1 MKVFKKLIF
10 ILYFFS
16 SLVYSQD
23 SKSIRDTILKYQF
36 TNPSKAI
43 DFGVEFT
50 NKTYDAKPTQLIQQT
65 YGLIGEI
72 LLNVGLD
79 DLALEYFNQSIKQ
92 YQALPDSEKKFPT
105 INYPPWIILNIGN
118 IYLQNRDLDK
128 AYQKYNQAIDLFEKI
143 KDNNIKF
150 IGLNTC
156 YSNIG
161 LIEDLKGNLDKTDSI
176 YFQVYQKRITKPK
189 HEDILYSLSQLLSV
203 EIRKNELSVAQ
214 NRLKEID
221 NYYVGLSSDLRD
233 KKGSLIRRNYG
244 YSYLVFGAYYQS
256 IKEYDKAIDYLTK
269 SKKILYDFPDELT
282 SLGSRFAECY
292 LGLNNLKMA
301 EQVAKQNLQ
310 IKNLNKK
317 EKKYNYKV
325 LENIYKKKKLD
336 AEIIKIKDSL
346 ILLSS
351 SSFSSALVNKLGK
364 LEINLNLAES
374 KRLIN
379 DNKLKS
385 NRQLFVVII
394 MLTILLL
401 GYLTLKANYNLQLEK
416 TQRLELSNQYFKNEV
431 EKKNRELTSKVNFIS
446 QRNEYLKSL
455 KRKISSNSKAEN
467 LTLFNVNKQLD
478 LVLNSEN
485 AYAEFDKMFV
495 NVYPEFYIELN
506 KKFTLSKTDLRLAAY
521 IKMNHSNDEIARI
534 SGVSK
539 RTVET
544 QRYRISKKINL
555 SPEQDLNSFIS
566 SF

>member
-1 MKVFKKLIF
+1 MFKKLIF
-10 ILYFFS
+10 LLYFFS

-23 SKSIRDTILKYQF
+23 GKSIRDTILKYQF

-50 NKTYDAKPTQLIQQT
+50 NKMYDVEPTRLIQQT

-72 LLNVGLD
+72 LQNVGLD

-128 AYQKYNQAIDLFEKI
+128 AYQKYSQAIDLFEKI
-143 KDNNIKF
+143 KDNDIKF
-150 IGLNTC
+150 IGLNTS

-176 YFQVYQKRITKPK
+176 YFQVYQKRMTRPK

-214 NRLKEID
+214 SRLKEID
-221 NYYVGLSSDLRD
+221 TYYVGLSSDLRD

-269 SKKILYDFPDELT
+269 SKEILYDFPDELT

-292 LGLNNLKMA
+292 LGLNDLKMA

-325 LENIYKKKKLD
+325 LENVYKKKKLD

-379 DNKLKS
+379 ENKLKS
-385 NRQLFVVII
+385 NRQLFAVII

-401 GYLTLKANYNLQLEK
+401 GFLTLKANYNLQLEK
-416 TQRLELSNQYFKNEV
+416 TQRLELLNQYFKNEV

-478 LVLNSEN
+478 LVLNSAN
-485 AYAEFDKMFV
+485 AYSEFDKMFV

-506 KKFTLSKTDLRLAAY
+506 KRFKLSKTDLRLAAY

-544 QRYRISKKINL
+544 QRYRISKKLNL
-555 SPEQDLNSFIS
+555 SPEQDLNSFIITL
-566 SF
+566 

>member
-1 MKVFKKLIF
+1 MFKKLIF
-10 ILYFFS
+10 LLYFFS

-23 SKSIRDTILKYQF
+23 GKSIRDTILKYQF

-50 NKTYDAKPTQLIQQT
+50 NKMYDVEPTQLIQQT

-72 LLNVGLD
+72 LQNVGLD

-128 AYQKYNQAIDLFEKI
+128 AYQKYSQAIDLFEKI
-143 KDNNIKF
+143 KDNDIKF
-150 IGLNTC
+150 IGLNTS

-176 YFQVYQKRITKPK
+176 YYQVYQKRMTRPK

-214 NRLKEID
+214 SRLKEID
-221 NYYVGLSSDLRD
+221 TYYVGLSSDLRD

-269 SKKILYDFPDELT
+269 SKEILYDFPDELT

-292 LGLNNLKMA
+292 LGLNDLTMA

-325 LENIYKKKKLD
+325 LENVYKKKKLD

-379 DNKLKS
+379 ENKLKS
-385 NRQLFVVII
+385 NRQLFAVII

-401 GYLTLKANYNLQLEK
+401 GFLTLKANYNLQLEK
-416 TQRLELSNQYFKNEV
+416 TQRLELLNQYFKNEV

-478 LVLNSEN
+478 LVLNSAN
-485 AYAEFDKMFV
+485 AYSEFDKMFV

-506 KKFTLSKTDLRLAAY
+506 KRFKLSKTDLRLAAY

-544 QRYRISKKINL
+544 QRYRISKKLNL
-555 SPEQDLNSFIS
+555 SPEQDLNSFIITL
-566 SF
+566 

>member
-1 MKVFKKLIF
+1 VFKKLIF
-10 ILYFFS
+10 LLYFFS

-23 SKSIRDTILKYQF
+23 GISIRDTILKYQF

-50 NKTYDAKPTQLIQQT
+50 NKMYDAEPTQLIQQT

-72 LLNVGLD
+72 LQNVGLD

-92 YQALPDSEKKFPT
+92 YQVLPDSEKKFPT

-128 AYQKYNQAIDLFEKI
+128 AYQKYSQAIDLFEKI
-143 KDNNIKF
+143 KDNDIKF
-150 IGLNTC
+150 IGLNTS

-176 YFQVYQKRITKPK
+176 YFQVYQKRMTRPK

-214 NRLKEID
+214 SRLKEID
-221 NYYVGLSSDLRD
+221 TYYVGLSSDLRD
-233 KKGSLIRRNYG
+233 EKGSLIRRNYG
-244 YSYLVFGAYYQS
+244 YSYLVFGVYYQS

-269 SKKILYDFPDELT
+269 SKKIMYDFPDELT

-292 LGLNNLKMA
+292 LGLNDLKMA
-301 EQVAKQNLQ
+301 EQLAKQNLQ

-325 LENIYKKKKLD
+325 LENVYKKKKLD

-351 SSFSSALVNKLGK
+351 SSFSSALANKLGK

-379 DNKLKS
+379 ENKLKS
-385 NRQLFVVII
+385 NRQLFAVII

-401 GYLTLKANYNLQLEK
+401 GFLTLKANYNLQLEK
-416 TQRLELSNQYFKNEV
+416 TQRLELLNQYFKNEV

-485 AYAEFDKMFV
+485 AYSEFDKMFV

-506 KKFTLSKTDLRLAAY
+506 KRFKLSKTDLRLAAY
-521 IKMNHSNDEIARI
+521 IKMNHSSDEIARI

-544 QRYRISKKINL
+544 QRYRISKKLNL
-555 SPEQDLNSFIS
+555 SPEQDLNSFIITL
-566 SF
+566 

>member
-1 MKVFKKLIF
+1 MFKKLIF
-10 ILYFFS
+10 LLYFFS

-23 SKSIRDTILKYQF
+23 GKSIRDTILKYQF

-50 NKTYDAKPTQLIQQT
+50 NKMYDVEPTQLIQQT

-72 LLNVGLD
+72 LQNVGLD

-128 AYQKYNQAIDLFEKI
+128 AYQKYSQAIDLFEKI
-143 KDNNIKF
+143 KDNDIKF
-150 IGLNTC
+150 IGLNTS

-176 YFQVYQKRITKPK
+176 YFQVYQKRMTRPK

-214 NRLKEID
+214 SRLKEID
-221 NYYVGLSSDLRD
+221 TYYVGLSSDLRD

-269 SKKILYDFPDELT
+269 SKEILYDFPDELT

-292 LGLNNLKMA
+292 LGLNDLKMA

-325 LENIYKKKKLD
+325 LENVYKKKKLD

-379 DNKLKS
+379 ENKLKS
-385 NRQLFVVII
+385 NRQLFAVII

-401 GYLTLKANYNLQLEK
+401 GFLTLKANYNLQLEK
-416 TQRLELSNQYFKNEV
+416 TQRLELLNQYFKNEV

-485 AYAEFDKMFV
+485 AYSEFDKMFV

-506 KKFTLSKTDLRLAAY
+506 KRFKLSKTDLRLAAY

-544 QRYRISKKINL
+544 QRYRISKKLNL
-555 SPEQDLNSFIS
+555 SPEQDLNSFIIT
-566 SF
+566 F

>member
-1 MKVFKKLIF
+1 MFKKLIF
-10 ILYFFS
+10 LLYFFS

-23 SKSIRDTILKYQF
+23 GKSIRDTILKYQF

-50 NKTYDAKPTQLIQQT
+50 NKMYDAEPTQLIQQT

-72 LLNVGLD
+72 LQNVGLD

-128 AYQKYNQAIDLFEKI
+128 AYQKYSQAIDLFEKI
-143 KDNNIKF
+143 KDNDIKF
-150 IGLNTC
+150 IGLNTS

-176 YFQVYQKRITKPK
+176 YFQVYQKRMTRPK

-214 NRLKEID
+214 SRLKEID
-221 NYYVGLSSDLRD
+221 TYYVGLSSDLRD

-269 SKKILYDFPDELT
+269 SKKIMYDFPDELT

-292 LGLNNLKMA
+292 LGLNDLKMA
-301 EQVAKQNLQ
+301 EQLAKQNLQ

-325 LENIYKKKKLD
+325 LENVYKKKKLD

-379 DNKLKS
+379 ENKLKS
-385 NRQLFVVII
+385 NRQLFAVII

-401 GYLTLKANYNLQLEK
+401 GFLTLKANYNLQLEK
-416 TQRLELSNQYFKNEV
+416 TQRLELLNQYFKNEV

-455 KRKISSNSKAEN
+455 KRKISSNSKSEN
-467 LTLFNVNKQLD
+467 LTLFNINKQLD

-485 AYAEFDKMFV
+485 AYSEFDKMFV

-506 KKFTLSKTDLRLAAY
+506 KRFKLSKTDLRLAAY

-544 QRYRISKKINL
+544 QRYRISKKLNL
-555 SPEQDLNSFIS
+555 SPEQDLNSFIITL
-566 SF
+566 

>member
-1 MKVFKKLIF
+1 VFKKLIF
-10 ILYFFS
+10 LLYFFS

-23 SKSIRDTILKYQF
+23 GKSIRDTILKYQF

-50 NKTYDAKPTQLIQQT
+50 NKMYDAEPTQLIQQT

-72 LLNVGLD
+72 LQNVGLD

-92 YQALPDSEKKFPT
+92 YQALPDSEKKFPS

-128 AYQKYNQAIDLFEKI
+128 AYQKYSQAIDLFEKI
-143 KDNNIKF
+143 KDNDIKF
-150 IGLNTC
+150 IGLNTS

-176 YFQVYQKRITKPK
+176 YFQVYQKRMTRPK

-214 NRLKEID
+214 SRLKEID
-221 NYYVGLSSDLRD
+221 TYYVGLSSDLRD

-269 SKKILYDFPDELT
+269 SKEIMYDFPDELT

-292 LGLNNLKMA
+292 LGLNDLKMA
-301 EQVAKQNLQ
+301 EQLAKQNLQ

-325 LENIYKKKKLD
+325 LENVYKKKKLD

-351 SSFSSALVNKLGK
+351 SSFSSALANKLGK

-379 DNKLKS
+379 ENKLKS
-385 NRQLFVVII
+385 NMQLFAVII

-401 GYLTLKANYNLQLEK
+401 GFLTLKANYNLQLEK
-416 TQRLELSNQYFKNEV
+416 TQRLELLNQYFKNEV

-455 KRKISSNSKAEN
+455 KRKISSNSKSEN
-467 LTLFNVNKQLD
+467 LTLFNINKQLD

-485 AYAEFDKMFV
+485 AYSEFDKMFV

-506 KKFTLSKTDLRLAAY
+506 KRFKLSKTDLRLAAY

-544 QRYRISKKINL
+544 QRYRISKKLNL
-555 SPEQDLNSFIS
+555 SPEQDLNSFIIT
-566 SF
+566 F

>member
-1 MKVFKKLIF
+1 M
-10 ILYFFS
+10 
-16 SLVYSQD
+16 
-23 SKSIRDTILKYQF
+23 
-36 TNPSKAI
+36 
-43 DFGVEFT
+43 
-50 NKTYDAKPTQLIQQT
+50 
-65 YGLIGEI
+65 
-72 LLNVGLD
+72 
-79 DLALEYFNQSIKQ
+79 
-92 YQALPDSEKKFPT
+92 
-105 INYPPWIILNIGN
+105 
-118 IYLQNRDLDK
+118 
-128 AYQKYNQAIDLFEKI
+128 
-143 KDNNIKF
+143 
-150 IGLNTC
+150 
-156 YSNIG
+156 
-161 LIEDLKGNLDKTDSI
+161 
-176 YFQVYQKRITKPK
+176 
-189 HEDILYSLSQLLSV
+189 
-203 EIRKNELSVAQ
+203 
-214 NRLKEID
+214 
-221 NYYVGLSSDLRD
+221 
-233 KKGSLIRRNYG
+233 
-244 YSYLVFGAYYQS
+244 
-256 IKEYDKAIDYLTK
+256 
-269 SKKILYDFPDELT
+269 YDFPDELT

-292 LGLNNLKMA
+292 LGLNDLTMA

-325 LENIYKKKKLD
+325 LENVYKKKKLD

-379 DNKLKS
+379 ENKLKS
-385 NRQLFVVII
+385 NRQLFAVII

-401 GYLTLKANYNLQLEK
+401 GFLTLKANYNLQLEK
-416 TQRLELSNQYFKNEV
+416 TQRLELLNQYFKNEV

-485 AYAEFDKMFV
+485 VYSEFDKMFV

-506 KKFTLSKTDLRLAAY
+506 KRFKLSKTDLRLAAY
-521 IKMNHSNDEIARI
+521 IKMNHSNNEIARI

-544 QRYRISKKINL
+544 QRYRISKKLNL
-555 SPEQDLNSFIS
+555 SPEQDLNSFIITL
-566 SF
+566 

>member
-1 MKVFKKLIF
+1 VFKKLIF
-10 ILYFFS
+10 LLYFFS

-23 SKSIRDTILKYQF
+23 GKSIRDTILKYQF

-50 NKTYDAKPTQLIQQT
+50 NKMYDAEPTQLIQQT

-72 LLNVGLD
+72 LQNVGLD

-128 AYQKYNQAIDLFEKI
+128 AYQKYSQAIDLFEKI
-143 KDNNIKF
+143 KDNDIKF
-150 IGLNTC
+150 IGLNTS

-176 YFQVYQKRITKPK
+176 YFQVYQKRMTRPK

-214 NRLKEID
+214 SRLKEID
-221 NYYVGLSSDLRD
+221 TYYVGLSSDLRD

-269 SKKILYDFPDELT
+269 SKEIMYDFPDELT

-292 LGLNNLKMA
+292 LGLNDLKMA

-325 LENIYKKKKLD
+325 LENVYKKKKLD

-351 SSFSSALVNKLGK
+351 SSFPSALANKLGK

-379 DNKLKS
+379 ENKLKS
-385 NRQLFVVII
+385 NRQLFAVII

-401 GYLTLKANYNLQLEK
+401 GFLTLKANYNLQLEK
-416 TQRLELSNQYFKNEV
+416 TQRLELLNQYFKNEV

-455 KRKISSNSKAEN
+455 KRKISSNSKSEN
-467 LTLFNVNKQLD
+467 LTLFNINKQLD

-485 AYAEFDKMFV
+485 AYSEFDKMFV

-506 KKFTLSKTDLRLAAY
+506 KRFKLSKTDLRLAAY

-544 QRYRISKKINL
+544 QRYRISKKLNL
-555 SPEQDLNSFIS
+555 SPEQDLNSFIITL
-566 SF
+566 

>member
-1 MKVFKKLIF
+1 VFKKLIF
-10 ILYFFS
+10 LLYFFS

-23 SKSIRDTILKYQF
+23 GKSIRDTILKYQF

-50 NKTYDAKPTQLIQQT
+50 NKMYDVEPTQLIQQT

-72 LLNVGLD
+72 LQNVGLD

-92 YQALPDSEKKFPT
+92 YQALPDSEKKFPS

-128 AYQKYNQAIDLFEKI
+128 AYQKYSQAIDLFEKI
-143 KDNNIKF
+143 KDNDIKF
-150 IGLNTC
+150 IGLNTS

-176 YFQVYQKRITKPK
+176 YFQVYQKRMTRPK

-214 NRLKEID
+214 SRLKEID
-221 NYYVGLSSDLRD
+221 TYYVGLSSDLRD

-269 SKKILYDFPDELT
+269 SKEIMYDFPDELT

-292 LGLNNLKMA
+292 LGLNDLTMA

-325 LENIYKKKKLD
+325 LENVYKKKKLD

-374 KRLIN
+374 NRLIN
-379 DNKLKS
+379 ENKIKS
-385 NRQLFVVII
+385 NRQLFTVII

-401 GYLTLKANYNLQLEK
+401 GFLTLKSNYNLQLEK
-416 TQRLELSNQYFKNEV
+416 TQRLELLNQYFKNEV

-485 AYAEFDKMFV
+485 VYSEFDKMFV

-506 KKFTLSKTDLRLAAY
+506 KRFKLSKTDLRLAAY
-521 IKMNHSNDEIARI
+521 IKMNHSNNEIARI

-544 QRYRISKKINL
+544 QRYRISKKLNL
-555 SPEQDLNSFIS
+555 SPEQDLNSFIIN
-566 SF
+566 F

>member
-1 MKVFKKLIF
+1 VFKKLIF
-10 ILYFFS
+10 LLYFFS

-23 SKSIRDTILKYQF
+23 GKSIRDTILKYQF

-50 NKTYDAKPTQLIQQT
+50 NKMYDVEPTQLIQQT

-72 LLNVGLD
+72 LQNVGLD

-92 YQALPDSEKKFPT
+92 YQALPDSEKKFPS

-128 AYQKYNQAIDLFEKI
+128 AYQKYSQAIDLFEKI
-143 KDNNIKF
+143 KDNDIKF
-150 IGLNTC
+150 IGLNTS

-176 YFQVYQKRITKPK
+176 YFQVYQKRITRPK

-214 NRLKEID
+214 SRLKEID
-221 NYYVGLSSDLRD
+221 TYYVGLSSDLRD

-269 SKKILYDFPDELT
+269 SKEIMYDFPDELT

-292 LGLNNLKMA
+292 LGLNDLTMA
-301 EQVAKQNLQ
+301 ELVAKQNLQ

-374 KRLIN
+374 NRLIN
-379 DNKLKS
+379 ENKIKS
-385 NRQLFVVII
+385 NRQLFTVII

-401 GYLTLKANYNLQLEK
+401 GFLTLKSNYNLQLEK
-416 TQRLELSNQYFKNEV
+416 TQRLELLNQYFKNEV

-485 AYAEFDKMFV
+485 VYSEFDKMFV

-506 KKFTLSKTDLRLAAY
+506 KRFKLSKTDLRLAAY
-521 IKMNHSNDEIARI
+521 IKMNHSNNEIARI

-544 QRYRISKKINL
+544 QRYRISKKLNL
-555 SPEQDLNSFIS
+555 SPEQDLNSFIIN
-566 SF
+566 F

>member
-1 MKVFKKLIF
+1 VFKKLIF
-10 ILYFFS
+10 LLYFFS

-23 SKSIRDTILKYQF
+23 GISIRDTILKYQF

-50 NKTYDAKPTQLIQQT
+50 NKMYDAEPTQLIQQT

-72 LLNVGLD
+72 LQNVGLD

-92 YQALPDSEKKFPT
+92 YQVLPDSEKKFPT

-128 AYQKYNQAIDLFEKI
+128 AYQKYSQAIDLFEKI
-143 KDNNIKF
+143 KDNDIKF
-150 IGLNTC
+150 IGLNTS

-176 YFQVYQKRITKPK
+176 YFQVYQKRITRPK

-214 NRLKEID
+214 SRLKEID
-221 NYYVGLSSDLRD
+221 TYYVGLSSDLRD

-269 SKKILYDFPDELT
+269 SKEIMYDFPDELT

-292 LGLNNLKMA
+292 LGLNDLTMA

-325 LENIYKKKKLD
+325 LENVYKKKKLD

-379 DNKLKS
+379 ENKLKS
-385 NRQLFVVII
+385 NRQLFAVII

-401 GYLTLKANYNLQLEK
+401 GFLTLKANYNLQLEK
-416 TQRLELSNQYFKNEV
+416 TQRLELLNQYFKNEV

-446 QRNEYLKSL
+446 QRNVYLKSL

-467 LTLFNVNKQLD
+467 LTLSNVNKQLD

-485 AYAEFDKMFV
+485 AYSEFDKMFV

-506 KKFTLSKTDLRLAAY
+506 KRFKLSKTDLRLAAY
-521 IKMNHSNDEIARI
+521 IKMNHSSDEIARI

-544 QRYRISKKINL
+544 QRYRISKKLNL
-555 SPEQDLNSFIS
+555 SPEQDLNSFIITL
-566 SF
+566 

>member
-1 MKVFKKLIF
+1 MFKKLIF
-10 ILYFFS
+10 LLYFFS

-23 SKSIRDTILKYQF
+23 GKSIRDTILKYQF

-50 NKTYDAKPTQLIQQT
+50 NKMYDAEPTQLIQQT

-72 LLNVGLD
+72 LQNVGLD

-128 AYQKYNQAIDLFEKI
+128 AYQKYSQAIDLFEKI
-143 KDNNIKF
+143 KDNDIKF
-150 IGLNTC
+150 IGLNTS

-176 YFQVYQKRITKPK
+176 YFQVYQKRMTRPK

-203 EIRKNELSVAQ
+203 EIRKNELSAAQ
-214 NRLKEID
+214 SRLKEID
-221 NYYVGLSSDLRD
+221 TYYVGLSSDLRD

-269 SKKILYDFPDELT
+269 SKKIMYDFPDELT

-292 LGLNNLKMA
+292 LGLNDLNMA

-325 LENIYKKKKLD
+325 LENVYKKKKLD

-351 SSFSSALVNKLGK
+351 SSFSSALANKLGK

-379 DNKLKS
+379 ENKLKS
-385 NRQLFVVII
+385 NMQLFAVII

-401 GYLTLKANYNLQLEK
+401 GFLTLKANYNLQLEK
-416 TQRLELSNQYFKNEV
+416 TQRLELLNQYFKNEV

-455 KRKISSNSKAEN
+455 KRKISSNSKSEN
-467 LTLFNVNKQLD
+467 LTLFNINKQLD

-485 AYAEFDKMFV
+485 AYSEFDKMFV

-506 KKFTLSKTDLRLAAY
+506 KRFKLSKTDLRLAAY

-544 QRYRISKKINL
+544 QRYRISKKLNL
-555 SPEQDLNSFIS
+555 SPEQDLNSFIITL
-566 SF
+566 

>member
-1 MKVFKKLIF
+1 MFKKLIF
-10 ILYFFS
+10 LLYFFS

-23 SKSIRDTILKYQF
+23 GKSIRDTILKYQF

-50 NKTYDAKPTQLIQQT
+50 NKMYDAEPTQLIQQT

-72 LLNVGLD
+72 LQNVGLD

-92 YQALPDSEKKFPT
+92 YQALPDSEKKFPS

-128 AYQKYNQAIDLFEKI
+128 AYQKYSQAIDLFEKI
-143 KDNNIKF
+143 KDNDIKF
-150 IGLNTC
+150 IGLNTS

-176 YFQVYQKRITKPK
+176 YFQVYQKRMTRPK

-214 NRLKEID
+214 SRLKEID
-221 NYYVGLSSDLRD
+221 TYYVGLSSDLRD

-269 SKKILYDFPDELT
+269 SKEIMYDFPDELT

-292 LGLNNLKMA
+292 LGLNDLKMA
-301 EQVAKQNLQ
+301 EQLAKQNLQ

-325 LENIYKKKKLD
+325 LENVYKKKKLD

-351 SSFSSALVNKLGK
+351 SSFSSALANKLGK

-379 DNKLKS
+379 ENKLKS
-385 NRQLFVVII
+385 NMQLFAVII

-401 GYLTLKANYNLQLEK
+401 GFLTLKANYNLQLEK
-416 TQRLELSNQYFKNEV
+416 TQRLELLNQYFKNEV

-455 KRKISSNSKAEN
+455 KRKISSNSKSEN
-467 LTLFNVNKQLD
+467 LTLFNINKQLD

-485 AYAEFDKMFV
+485 AYSEFDKMFV

-506 KKFTLSKTDLRLAAY
+506 KRFKLSKTDLRLAAY

-544 QRYRISKKINL
+544 QRYRISKKLNL
-555 SPEQDLNSFIS
+555 SPEQDLNSFIITL
-566 SF
+566 

>member
-1 MKVFKKLIF
+1 MFKKLIF
-10 ILYFFS
+10 LLYFFS

-23 SKSIRDTILKYQF
+23 GKSIRDTILKYQF

-50 NKTYDAKPTQLIQQT
+50 NKMYDAEPTQLIQQT

-72 LLNVGLD
+72 LQNVGLD

-128 AYQKYNQAIDLFEKI
+128 AYQKYSQAIDLFEKI
-143 KDNNIKF
+143 KDNDIKF
-150 IGLNTC
+150 IGLNTS

-176 YFQVYQKRITKPK
+176 YFQVYQKRMTRPK

-214 NRLKEID
+214 SRLKEID
-221 NYYVGLSSDLRD
+221 TYYVGLSSDLRD

-269 SKKILYDFPDELT
+269 SKKIMYDFPDELT

-292 LGLNNLKMA
+292 LGLNDLKMA

-325 LENIYKKKKLD
+325 LENVYKKKKLD

-351 SSFSSALVNKLGK
+351 SSFPSALANKLGK

-379 DNKLKS
+379 ENKLKS
-385 NRQLFVVII
+385 NRQLFAVII

-401 GYLTLKANYNLQLEK
+401 GFLTLKANYNLQLEK
-416 TQRLELSNQYFKNEV
+416 TQRLELLNQYFKNEV

-455 KRKISSNSKAEN
+455 KRKISSNSKSEN
-467 LTLFNVNKQLD
+467 LTLFNINKQLD

-485 AYAEFDKMFV
+485 AYSEFDKMFV

-506 KKFTLSKTDLRLAAY
+506 KRFKLSKTDLRLAAY

-544 QRYRISKKINL
+544 QRYRISKKLNL
-555 SPEQDLNSFIS
+555 SPEQDLNSFIITL
-566 SF
+566 

>member
-1 MKVFKKLIF
+1 MFKKLIF
-10 ILYFFS
+10 LLYFFS

-23 SKSIRDTILKYQF
+23 GKSIRDTILKYQF

-50 NKTYDAKPTQLIQQT
+50 NKMYDAEPTQLIQQT

-72 LLNVGLD
+72 LQNVGLD

-128 AYQKYNQAIDLFEKI
+128 AYQKYSQAIDLFEKI
-143 KDNNIKF
+143 KDNDIKF
-150 IGLNTC
+150 IGLNTS

-176 YFQVYQKRITKPK
+176 YFQVYQKRMTRPK

-214 NRLKEID
+214 SRLKEID
-221 NYYVGLSSDLRD
+221 TYYVGLSSDLRD

-269 SKKILYDFPDELT
+269 SKEIMYDFPDELT

-292 LGLNNLKMA
+292 LGLNDLKMA
-301 EQVAKQNLQ
+301 EQLAKQNLQ

-325 LENIYKKKKLD
+325 LENVYKKKKLD

-379 DNKLKS
+379 ENKLKS
-385 NRQLFVVII
+385 NRQLFAVII

-401 GYLTLKANYNLQLEK
+401 GFLTLKANYNLQLEK
-416 TQRLELSNQYFKNEV
+416 TQRLELLNQYFKNEV

-455 KRKISSNSKAEN
+455 KRKISSNSKAEDLN
-467 LTLFNVNKQLD
+467 LFNVNKQLD

-485 AYAEFDKMFV
+485 AYSEFDKMFV

-506 KKFTLSKTDLRLAAY
+506 KRFKLSKTDLRLAAY

-544 QRYRISKKINL
+544 QRYRISKKLNL
-555 SPEQDLNSFIS
+555 SPEQDLNSFIITL
-566 SF
+566 

>member
-1 MKVFKKLIF
+1 MFKKLIF
-10 ILYFFS
+10 LLYFFS

-23 SKSIRDTILKYQF
+23 GKSIRDTILKYQF

-50 NKTYDAKPTQLIQQT
+50 NKMYDAEPTQLIQQT

-72 LLNVGLD
+72 LQNVGLD

-128 AYQKYNQAIDLFEKI
+128 AYQKYSQAIDLFEKI
-143 KDNNIKF
+143 KDNDIKF
-150 IGLNTC
+150 IGLNTS

-176 YFQVYQKRITKPK
+176 YFQVYQKRMTRPK

-214 NRLKEID
+214 SRLKEID
-221 NYYVGLSSDLRD
+221 TYYVGLSSDLRD

-325 LENIYKKKKLD
+325 LENVYKKKKLD

-379 DNKLKS
+379 ENKLKS
-385 NRQLFVVII
+385 NRQLFAVII

-401 GYLTLKANYNLQLEK
+401 GFLTLKANYNLQLEK
-416 TQRLELSNQYFKNEV
+416 TQRLELLNQYFKNEV

-455 KRKISSNSKAEN
+455 KRKISSNSKSEN
-467 LTLFNVNKQLD
+467 LTLFNINKQLD

-485 AYAEFDKMFV
+485 AYSEFDKMFV

-506 KKFTLSKTDLRLAAY
+506 KRFKLSKTDLRLAAY

-544 QRYRISKKINL
+544 QRYRISKKLNL
-555 SPEQDLNSFIS
+555 SPEQDLNSFIITL
-566 SF
+566 

>member
-1 MKVFKKLIF
+1 MFKKLIF
-10 ILYFFS
+10 LLYFFS

-23 SKSIRDTILKYQF
+23 GKSIRDTILKYQF

-50 NKTYDAKPTQLIQQT
+50 NKMYDAEPTQLIQQT

-72 LLNVGLD
+72 LQNVGLD

-92 YQALPDSEKKFPT
+92 YQALPDSEKKFPS

-128 AYQKYNQAIDLFEKI
+128 AYQKYSQAIDLFEKI
-143 KDNNIKF
+143 KDNDIKF
-150 IGLNTC
+150 IGLNTS

-176 YFQVYQKRITKPK
+176 YFQVYQKRMTRPK

-214 NRLKEID
+214 SRLKEID
-221 NYYVGLSSDLRD
+221 TYYVGLSSDLRD

-269 SKKILYDFPDELT
+269 SKEIMYDFPDELT

-292 LGLNNLKMA
+292 LGLNDLKMA
-301 EQVAKQNLQ
+301 EQLAKQNLQ

-325 LENIYKKKKLD
+325 LENVYKKKKLD

-351 SSFSSALVNKLGK
+351 SSFSSALANKLGK

-379 DNKLKS
+379 ENKLKS
-385 NRQLFVVII
+385 NRQLFAVII

-401 GYLTLKANYNLQLEK
+401 GFLTLKANYNLQLEK
-416 TQRLELSNQYFKNEV
+416 TQRLELLNQYFKNEV

-455 KRKISSNSKAEN
+455 KRKISSNSKAEDLN
-467 LTLFNVNKQLD
+467 LFNVNKQLD

-485 AYAEFDKMFV
+485 AYSEFDKMFV

-506 KKFTLSKTDLRLAAY
+506 KRFKLSKTDLRLAAY

-544 QRYRISKKINL
+544 QRYRISKKLNL
-555 SPEQDLNSFIS
+555 SPEQDLNSFIIT
-566 SF
+566 F

>member
-1 MKVFKKLIF
+1 MFKKLIF
-10 ILYFFS
+10 LLYFFS

-23 SKSIRDTILKYQF
+23 GKSIRDTILKYQF

-50 NKTYDAKPTQLIQQT
+50 NKMYDAEPTQLIQQT

-72 LLNVGLD
+72 LQNVGLD

-92 YQALPDSEKKFPT
+92 YQALPDSEKKFPS

-128 AYQKYNQAIDLFEKI
+128 AYQKYSQAIDLFEKI
-143 KDNNIKF
+143 KDNDIKF
-150 IGLNTC
+150 IGLNTS

-176 YFQVYQKRITKPK
+176 YFQVYQKRMTRPK

-214 NRLKEID
+214 SRLKEID
-221 NYYVGLSSDLRD
+221 TYYVGLSSDLRD

-269 SKKILYDFPDELT
+269 SKEIMYDFPDELT

-292 LGLNNLKMA
+292 LGLNDLKMA
-301 EQVAKQNLQ
+301 EQLAKQNLQ

-325 LENIYKKKKLD
+325 LENVYKKKKLD

-379 DNKLKS
+379 ENKLKS
-385 NRQLFVVII
+385 NRQLFAVII

-401 GYLTLKANYNLQLEK
+401 GFLTLKANYNLQLEK
-416 TQRLELSNQYFKNEV
+416 TQRLELLNQYFKNEV

-455 KRKISSNSKAEN
+455 KRKISSNSKSEN
-467 LTLFNVNKQLD
+467 LTLFNINKQLD

-485 AYAEFDKMFV
+485 AYSEFDKMFV

-506 KKFTLSKTDLRLAAY
+506 KRFKLSKTDLRLAAY

-544 QRYRISKKINL
+544 QRYRISKKLNL
-555 SPEQDLNSFIS
+555 SPEQDLNSFIIT
-566 SF
+566 F

>member
-1 MKVFKKLIF
+1 VIKKLIF
-10 ILYFFS
+10 LLYFFS

-23 SKSIRDTILKYQF
+23 GKSIRDTILKYQF

-50 NKTYDAKPTQLIQQT
+50 NKMYDVEPTQLIQQT

-72 LLNVGLD
+72 LQNVGLD

-92 YQALPDSEKKFPT
+92 YQALPDSEKKFPS

-128 AYQKYNQAIDLFEKI
+128 AYQKYSQAIDLFEKI
-143 KDNNIKF
+143 KDNDIKF
-150 IGLNTC
+150 IGLNTS

-176 YFQVYQKRITKPK
+176 YFQVYQKRMTRPK

-214 NRLKEID
+214 SRLKEID
-221 NYYVGLSSDLRD
+221 TYYVGLSSDLRD

-269 SKKILYDFPDELT
+269 SKEIMYDFPDELT

-292 LGLNNLKMA
+292 LGLNDLTMA

-325 LENIYKKKKLD
+325 LENVYKKKKLD

-374 KRLIN
+374 NRLIN
-379 DNKLKS
+379 ENKIKS
-385 NRQLFVVII
+385 NRQLFTVII

-401 GYLTLKANYNLQLEK
+401 GFLTLKSNYNLQLEK
-416 TQRLELSNQYFKNEV
+416 TQRLELLNQYFKNEV

-485 AYAEFDKMFV
+485 VYSEFDKMFV

-506 KKFTLSKTDLRLAAY
+506 KRFKLSKTDLRLAAY
-521 IKMNHSNDEIARI
+521 IKMNHSNNEIARI

-544 QRYRISKKINL
+544 QRYRISKKLNL
-555 SPEQDLNSFIS
+555 SPEQDLNSFIIN
-566 SF
+566 F

>member
-1 MKVFKKLIF
+1 VFKKLIF
-10 ILYFFS
+10 LLYFFS

-23 SKSIRDTILKYQF
+23 GKSIRDTILKYQF

-50 NKTYDAKPTQLIQQT
+50 NKMYDAEPTQLIQQT

-72 LLNVGLD
+72 LQNVGLD

-128 AYQKYNQAIDLFEKI
+128 AYQKYSQAIDLFEKI
-143 KDNNIKF
+143 KDNDIKF
-150 IGLNTC
+150 IGLNTS

-176 YFQVYQKRITKPK
+176 YFQVYQKRMTRPK

-214 NRLKEID
+214 SRLKEID
-221 NYYVGLSSDLRD
+221 TYYVGLSSDLRD

-269 SKKILYDFPDELT
+269 SKEIMYDFPDELT

-292 LGLNNLKMA
+292 LGLNDLKMA
-301 EQVAKQNLQ
+301 EQLAKQNLQ

-325 LENIYKKKKLD
+325 LENVYKKKKLD

-379 DNKLKS
+379 ENKLKS
-385 NRQLFVVII
+385 NRQLFAVII

-401 GYLTLKANYNLQLEK
+401 GFLTLKANYNLQLEK
-416 TQRLELSNQYFKNEV
+416 TQRLELLNQYFKNEV

-455 KRKISSNSKAEN
+455 KRKISSNSKAEDLN
-467 LTLFNVNKQLD
+467 LFNVNKQLD

-485 AYAEFDKMFV
+485 AYSEFDKMFV

-506 KKFTLSKTDLRLAAY
+506 KRFKLSKTDLRLAAY

-544 QRYRISKKINL
+544 QRYRISKKLNL
-555 SPEQDLNSFIS
+555 SPEQDLNSFIITL
-566 SF
+566 

>member
-1 MKVFKKLIF
+1 VFKKLIF
-10 ILYFFS
+10 LLYFFS

-23 SKSIRDTILKYQF
+23 GKSIRDTILKYQF

-50 NKTYDAKPTQLIQQT
+50 NKMYDAEPTQLIQQT

-72 LLNVGLD
+72 LQNVGLD

-92 YQALPDSEKKFPT
+92 YQALPDSEKKFPS

-128 AYQKYNQAIDLFEKI
+128 AYQKYSQAIDLFEKI
-143 KDNNIKF
+143 KDNDIKF
-150 IGLNTC
+150 IGLNTS

-176 YFQVYQKRITKPK
+176 YFQVYQKRMTRPK

-214 NRLKEID
+214 SRLKEID
-221 NYYVGLSSDLRD
+221 TYYVGLSSDLRD

-269 SKKILYDFPDELT
+269 SKEIMYDFPDELT

-292 LGLNNLKMA
+292 LGLNDLKMA
-301 EQVAKQNLQ
+301 EQLAKQNLQ

-325 LENIYKKKKLD
+325 LENVYKKKKLD

-379 DNKLKS
+379 ENKLKS
-385 NRQLFVVII
+385 NRQLFAVII

-401 GYLTLKANYNLQLEK
+401 GFLTLKANYNLQLEK
-416 TQRLELSNQYFKNEV
+416 TQRLELLNQYFKNEV

-455 KRKISSNSKAEN
+455 KRKISSNSKAEDLN
-467 LTLFNVNKQLD
+467 LFNVNKQLD

-485 AYAEFDKMFV
+485 AYSEFDKMFV

-506 KKFTLSKTDLRLAAY
+506 KRFKLSKTDLRLAAY

-544 QRYRISKKINL
+544 QRYRISKKLNL
-555 SPEQDLNSFIS
+555 SPEQDLNSFIIT
-566 SF
+566 F

>member
-1 MKVFKKLIF
+1 MFKKLIF
-10 ILYFFS
+10 LLYFFS

-23 SKSIRDTILKYQF
+23 GKSIRDTILKYQF

-50 NKTYDAKPTQLIQQT
+50 NKMYDAEPTQLIQQT

-72 LLNVGLD
+72 LQNVGLD

-128 AYQKYNQAIDLFEKI
+128 AYQKYSQAIDLFEKI
-143 KDNNIKF
+143 KDNDIKF
-150 IGLNTC
+150 IGLNTS

-176 YFQVYQKRITKPK
+176 YFQVYQKRMTRPK

-214 NRLKEID
+214 SRLKEID
-221 NYYVGLSSDLRD
+221 TYYVGLSSDLRD

-269 SKKILYDFPDELT
+269 SKKIMYDFPDELT

-292 LGLNNLKMA
+292 LGLNDLNMA

-325 LENIYKKKKLD
+325 LENVYKKKKLD

-351 SSFSSALVNKLGK
+351 SSFSSALANKLGK

-379 DNKLKS
+379 ENKLKS
-385 NRQLFVVII
+385 NMQLFAVII
-394 MLTILLL
+394 MLTIILL
-401 GYLTLKANYNLQLEK
+401 GFLTLKANYNLQLEK
-416 TQRLELSNQYFKNEV
+416 TQRLELLNQYFKNEV

-455 KRKISSNSKAEN
+455 KRKISSNSKPEN
-467 LTLFNVNKQLD
+467 LTLFNINKQLD

-485 AYAEFDKMFV
+485 AYSEFDKMFV

-506 KKFTLSKTDLRLAAY
+506 KRFKLSKTDLRLAAY

-544 QRYRISKKINL
+544 QRYRISKKLNL
-555 SPEQDLNSFIS
+555 SPEQDLNSFIITL
-566 SF
+566 

>member
-1 MKVFKKLIF
+1 MFKKLIF
-10 ILYFFS
+10 LLYFFS

-23 SKSIRDTILKYQF
+23 GKSIRDTILKYQF

-50 NKTYDAKPTQLIQQT
+50 NKMYDAEPTQLIQQT

-72 LLNVGLD
+72 LQNVGLD

-128 AYQKYNQAIDLFEKI
+128 AYQKYSQAIDLFEKI
-143 KDNNIKF
+143 KDNDIKF
-150 IGLNTC
+150 IGLNTS

-176 YFQVYQKRITKPK
+176 YFQVYQKRMTRPK

-214 NRLKEID
+214 SRLKEID
-221 NYYVGLSSDLRD
+221 TYYVGLSSDLRD

-269 SKKILYDFPDELT
+269 SKKIMYDFPDELT

-292 LGLNNLKMA
+292 LGLNDLNMA

-325 LENIYKKKKLD
+325 LENVYKKKKLD

-351 SSFSSALVNKLGK
+351 SSFSSALANKLGK

-379 DNKLKS
+379 ENKLKS
-385 NRQLFVVII
+385 NMQLFAVII

-401 GYLTLKANYNLQLEK
+401 GFLTLKANYNLQLEK
-416 TQRLELSNQYFKNEV
+416 TQRLELLNQYFKNEV

-455 KRKISSNSKAEN
+455 KRKISSNSKPEN
-467 LTLFNVNKQLD
+467 LTLFNINKQLD

-485 AYAEFDKMFV
+485 AYSEFDKMFV

-506 KKFTLSKTDLRLAAY
+506 KRFKLSKTDLRLAAY

-544 QRYRISKKINL
+544 QRYRISKKLNL
-555 SPEQDLNSFIS
+555 SPEQDLNSFIITL
-566 SF
+566 

>member
-1 MKVFKKLIF
+1 MFKKLIF
-10 ILYFFS
+10 LLYFFS

-23 SKSIRDTILKYQF
+23 GKSIRDTILKYQF

-50 NKTYDAKPTQLIQQT
+50 NKMYDAEPTQLIQQT

-72 LLNVGLD
+72 LQNVGLD

-128 AYQKYNQAIDLFEKI
+128 AYQKYSQAIDLFEKI
-143 KDNNIKF
+143 KDNDIKF
-150 IGLNTC
+150 IGLNTS

-176 YFQVYQKRITKPK
+176 YFQVYQKRMTRPK

-214 NRLKEID
+214 SRLKEID
-221 NYYVGLSSDLRD
+221 TYYVGLSSDLRD

-269 SKKILYDFPDELT
+269 SKKIMYDFPDELT

-292 LGLNNLKMA
+292 LGLNDLKMA

-325 LENIYKKKKLD
+325 LENVYKKKKLD

-351 SSFSSALVNKLGK
+351 SSFSSALANKLGK

-379 DNKLKS
+379 ENKLKS
-385 NRQLFVVII
+385 NRQLFAVII

-401 GYLTLKANYNLQLEK
+401 GFLTLKANYNLQLEK
-416 TQRLELSNQYFKNEV
+416 TQRLELLNQYFKNEV

-455 KRKISSNSKAEN
+455 KRKISSNSKAEEPN
-467 LTLFNVNKQLD
+467 
-478 LVLNSEN
+478 
-485 AYAEFDKMFV
+485 
-495 NVYPEFYIELN
+495 
-506 KKFTLSKTDLRLAAY
+506 
-521 IKMNHSNDEIARI
+521 
-534 SGVSK
+534 
-539 RTVET
+539 
-544 QRYRISKKINL
+544 
-555 SPEQDLNSFIS
+555 FI
-566 SF
+566 

>member
-1 MKVFKKLIF
+1 MFKKLIF
-10 ILYFFS
+10 LLYFFS

-23 SKSIRDTILKYQF
+23 GISIRDTILKYQF

-50 NKTYDAKPTQLIQQT
+50 NKMYDAEPTQLIQQT

-72 LLNVGLD
+72 LQNVGLD

-92 YQALPDSEKKFPT
+92 YQVLPDSEKKFPT

-128 AYQKYNQAIDLFEKI
+128 AYQKYSQAIDLFEKI
-143 KDNNIKF
+143 KDNDIKF
-150 IGLNTC
+150 IGLNTS

-176 YFQVYQKRITKPK
+176 YFQVYQKRMTRPK

-214 NRLKEID
+214 SRLKEID
-221 NYYVGLSSDLRD
+221 TYYVGLSSDLRD
-233 KKGSLIRRNYG
+233 EKGSLIRRNYG
-244 YSYLVFGAYYQS
+244 YSYLVFGVYYQS

-269 SKKILYDFPDELT
+269 SKKIMYDFPDELT

-292 LGLNNLKMA
+292 LGLNDLKMA

-325 LENIYKKKKLD
+325 LENVYKKKKLD

-351 SSFSSALVNKLGK
+351 SSFSSALANKLGK

-379 DNKLKS
+379 ENKLKS

-401 GYLTLKANYNLQLEK
+401 GFLTLKANYNLQLEK
-416 TQRLELSNQYFKNEV
+416 TQRLELLNQYFKNEV

-485 AYAEFDKMFV
+485 AYSEFDKMFV

-506 KKFTLSKTDLRLAAY
+506 KRFKLSKTDLRLAAY
-521 IKMNHSNDEIARI
+521 IKMNHSSDEIARI

-544 QRYRISKKINL
+544 QRYRISKKLNL
-555 SPEQDLNSFIS
+555 SPEQDLNSFIITL
-566 SF
+566 

>member
-1 MKVFKKLIF
+1 MFKKLIF
-10 ILYFFS
+10 LLYFFS

-23 SKSIRDTILKYQF
+23 GKSIRDTILKYQF

-50 NKTYDAKPTQLIQQT
+50 NKMYDAEPTQLIQQT

-72 LLNVGLD
+72 LQNVGLD

-128 AYQKYNQAIDLFEKI
+128 AYQKYSQAIDLFEKI
-143 KDNNIKF
+143 KDNDIKF
-150 IGLNTC
+150 IGLNTS

-176 YFQVYQKRITKPK
+176 YFQVYQKRMTRLK

-214 NRLKEID
+214 SRLKEID
-221 NYYVGLSSDLRD
+221 TYYVGLSSDLRD

-269 SKKILYDFPDELT
+269 SKKIMYDFPDELT

-292 LGLNNLKMA
+292 LGLNDLKMA

-325 LENIYKKKKLD
+325 LENVYKKKKLD

-351 SSFSSALVNKLGK
+351 SSFSSALANKLGK

-379 DNKLKS
+379 ENKLKS
-385 NRQLFVVII
+385 NRQLFAVII
-394 MLTILLL
+394 MLTIILL
-401 GYLTLKANYNLQLEK
+401 GFLTLKANYNLQLEK
-416 TQRLELSNQYFKNEV
+416 TQRLELLNQYFKNEV

-455 KRKISSNSKAEN
+455 KRKISSNSKPEN
-467 LTLFNVNKQLD
+467 LTLFNINKQLD

-485 AYAEFDKMFV
+485 VYSEFDKMFV

-506 KKFTLSKTDLRLAAY
+506 KRFKLSKTDLRLAAY

-544 QRYRISKKINL
+544 QRYRISKKLNL
-555 SPEQDLNSFIS
+555 SPEQDLNSFIITL
-566 SF
+566 

>member
-1 MKVFKKLIF
+1 MFKKLIF
-10 ILYFFS
+10 LLYFFS

-23 SKSIRDTILKYQF
+23 GKSIRDTILKYQF

-50 NKTYDAKPTQLIQQT
+50 NKMYDVEPTRLIQQT

-72 LLNVGLD
+72 LQNVGLD

-128 AYQKYNQAIDLFEKI
+128 AYQKYSQAIDLFEKI
-143 KDNNIKF
+143 KDNDIKF
-150 IGLNTC
+150 IGLNTS

-176 YFQVYQKRITKPK
+176 YFQVYQKRMTRPK

-214 NRLKEID
+214 SRLREID
-221 NYYVGLSSDLRD
+221 TYYVGLSSDLRD

-256 IKEYDKAIDYLTK
+256 IKEYDKAIDYLKK
-269 SKKILYDFPDELT
+269 SKKIMYDFPDELT

-325 LENIYKKKKLD
+325 LENVYKKKKLD

-379 DNKLKS
+379 ENKLKS
-385 NRQLFVVII
+385 NRQLFALII

-401 GYLTLKANYNLQLEK
+401 GFLTLKANYNLQLEK
-416 TQRLELSNQYFKNEV
+416 TQRLELLNQYFKNEV

-478 LVLNSEN
+478 LVLNSAN
-485 AYAEFDKMFV
+485 AYSEFDKMFV

-506 KKFTLSKTDLRLAAY
+506 KRFKLSKTDLRLAAY

-544 QRYRISKKINL
+544 QRYRISKKLNL
-555 SPEQDLNSFIS
+555 SPEQDLNSFIITL
-566 SF
+566 

>member
-1 MKVFKKLIF
+1 VFKKLIF
-10 ILYFFS
+10 LLYFFS

-23 SKSIRDTILKYQF
+23 GKSIRDTILKYQF

-50 NKTYDAKPTQLIQQT
+50 NKMYDAEPTQLIQQT

-72 LLNVGLD
+72 LQNVGLD

-92 YQALPDSEKKFPT
+92 YQALPDSEKKFPS

-128 AYQKYNQAIDLFEKI
+128 AYQKYSQAIDLFEKI
-143 KDNNIKF
+143 KDNDIKF
-150 IGLNTC
+150 IGLNTS

-176 YFQVYQKRITKPK
+176 YFQVYQKRMTRPK

-214 NRLKEID
+214 SRLKEID
-221 NYYVGLSSDLRD
+221 TYYVGLSSDLRD

-269 SKKILYDFPDELT
+269 SKEIMYDFPDELT

-292 LGLNNLKMA
+292 LGLNDLKMA
-301 EQVAKQNLQ
+301 EQLAKQNLQ

-325 LENIYKKKKLD
+325 LENVYKKKKLD

-379 DNKLKS
+379 ENKLKS
-385 NRQLFVVII
+385 NRQLFAVII

-401 GYLTLKANYNLQLEK
+401 GFLTLKANYNLQLEK
-416 TQRLELSNQYFKNEV
+416 TQRLELLNQYFKNEV

-455 KRKISSNSKAEN
+455 KRKISSNSKSEN
-467 LTLFNVNKQLD
+467 LTLFNINKQLD

-485 AYAEFDKMFV
+485 AYSEFDKMFV

-506 KKFTLSKTDLRLAAY
+506 KRFKLSKTDLRLAAY

-544 QRYRISKKINL
+544 QRYRISKKLNL
-555 SPEQDLNSFIS
+555 SPEQDLNSFIIT
-566 SF
+566 F

>member
-1 MKVFKKLIF
+1 VFKKLIF
-10 ILYFFS
+10 LLYFFS

-23 SKSIRDTILKYQF
+23 GKSIRDTILKYQF

-50 NKTYDAKPTQLIQQT
+50 NKMYDAEPTQLIQQT

-72 LLNVGLD
+72 LQNVGLD

-128 AYQKYNQAIDLFEKI
+128 AYQKYSQAIDLFEKI
-143 KDNNIKF
+143 KDNDIKF
-150 IGLNTC
+150 IGLNTS

-176 YFQVYQKRITKPK
+176 YFQVYQKRMTRPK

-214 NRLKEID
+214 SRLKEID
-221 NYYVGLSSDLRD
+221 TYYVGLSSDLRD

-269 SKKILYDFPDELT
+269 SKKIMFDFPDELT

-292 LGLNNLKMA
+292 LGLNDLNMA

-325 LENIYKKKKLD
+325 LENVYKKKKLD

-351 SSFSSALVNKLGK
+351 SSFPSALANKLGK

-379 DNKLKS
+379 ENKLKS
-385 NRQLFVVII
+385 NRQLFAVII

-401 GYLTLKANYNLQLEK
+401 GFLTLKANYNLQLEK
-416 TQRLELSNQYFKNEV
+416 TQRLELLNQYFKNEV

-455 KRKISSNSKAEN
+455 KRKISSNSKSEN
-467 LTLFNVNKQLD
+467 LTLFNINKQLD

-485 AYAEFDKMFV
+485 AYSEFDKMFV

-506 KKFTLSKTDLRLAAY
+506 KRFKLSKTDLRLAAY

-544 QRYRISKKINL
+544 QRYRISKKLNL
-555 SPEQDLNSFIS
+555 SPEQDLNSFIITL
-566 SF
+566 

>member
-1 MKVFKKLIF
+1 VFKKLIF
-10 ILYFFS
+10 LLYFFS

-23 SKSIRDTILKYQF
+23 GKSIRDTILKYQF

-50 NKTYDAKPTQLIQQT
+50 NKMYDVEPTRLIQQT

-72 LLNVGLD
+72 LQNVGLD

-128 AYQKYNQAIDLFEKI
+128 AYQKYSQAIDLFEKI
-143 KDNNIKF
+143 KDNDIKF
-150 IGLNTC
+150 IGLNTS

-176 YFQVYQKRITKPK
+176 YYQVYQKRMTRPK

-214 NRLKEID
+214 SRLKEID
-221 NYYVGLSSDLRD
+221 TYYVGLSSDLRD

-269 SKKILYDFPDELT
+269 SKEIMYDFPDELT

-292 LGLNNLKMA
+292 LGLNDLTMA

-325 LENIYKKKKLD
+325 LENVYKKKKLD

-379 DNKLKS
+379 ENKLKS
-385 NRQLFVVII
+385 NRQLFAVII

-401 GYLTLKANYNLQLEK
+401 GFLTLKANYNLQLEK
-416 TQRLELSNQYFKNEV
+416 TQRLELLNQYFKNEV

-478 LVLNSEN
+478 LVLNSAN
-485 AYAEFDKMFV
+485 AYSEFDKMFV

-506 KKFTLSKTDLRLAAY
+506 KRFKLSKTDLRLAAY

-544 QRYRISKKINL
+544 QRYRISKKLNL
-555 SPEQDLNSFIS
+555 SPEQDLNSFIITL
-566 SF
+566 

>member
-1 MKVFKKLIF
+1 VFKKLIF
-10 ILYFFS
+10 LLYFFS

-23 SKSIRDTILKYQF
+23 GKSIRDTILKYQF

-50 NKTYDAKPTQLIQQT
+50 NKMYDAEPTQLIQQT

-72 LLNVGLD
+72 LQNVGLD

-128 AYQKYNQAIDLFEKI
+128 AYQKYSQAIDLFEKI
-143 KDNNIKF
+143 KDNDIKF
-150 IGLNTC
+150 IGLNTS

-176 YFQVYQKRITKPK
+176 YFQVYQKRMTRPK

-214 NRLKEID
+214 SRLKEID
-221 NYYVGLSSDLRD
+221 TYYVGLSSDLRD

-269 SKKILYDFPDELT
+269 SKKIMYDFPDELT

-292 LGLNNLKMA
+292 LGLNDLKMA

-325 LENIYKKKKLD
+325 LENVYKKKKLD

-351 SSFSSALVNKLGK
+351 SSFPSALANKLGK

-379 DNKLKS
+379 ENKLKS
-385 NRQLFVVII
+385 NMQLFAVII

-401 GYLTLKANYNLQLEK
+401 GFLTLKANYNLQLEK
-416 TQRLELSNQYFKNEV
+416 TQRLELLNQYFKNEV

-455 KRKISSNSKAEN
+455 KRKISSNSKSEN
-467 LTLFNVNKQLD
+467 LTLFNINKQLD

-485 AYAEFDKMFV
+485 AYSEFDKMFV

-506 KKFTLSKTDLRLAAY
+506 KRFKLSKTDLRLAAY

-544 QRYRISKKINL
+544 QRYRISKKLNL
-555 SPEQDLNSFIS
+555 SPEQDLNSFIITL
-566 SF
+566 

>member
-1 MKVFKKLIF
+1 MFKKLIF
-10 ILYFFS
+10 LLYFFS

-23 SKSIRDTILKYQF
+23 GKSIRDTILKYQF

-50 NKTYDAKPTQLIQQT
+50 NKMYDAEPTQLIQQT
-65 YGLIGEI
+65 YGLIGEN
-72 LLNVGLD
+72 LQNVGLD

-128 AYQKYNQAIDLFEKI
+128 AYQKYSQAIDLFEKI
-143 KDNNIKF
+143 KDNDIKF
-150 IGLNTC
+150 IGLNTS

-176 YFQVYQKRITKPK
+176 YFQVYQKRMTRPK

-214 NRLKEID
+214 SRLKEID
-221 NYYVGLSSDLRD
+221 TYYVGLSSDLRD

-269 SKKILYDFPDELT
+269 SKKIMYDFPDELT

-292 LGLNNLKMA
+292 LGLNDLKMA

-325 LENIYKKKKLD
+325 LENVYKKKKLD

-351 SSFSSALVNKLGK
+351 SSFSSALANKLGK

-379 DNKLKS
+379 ENKLKS
-385 NRQLFVVII
+385 NRQLFAVII
-394 MLTILLL
+394 MLTIILL
-401 GYLTLKANYNLQLEK
+401 GFLTLKANYNLQLEK
-416 TQRLELSNQYFKNEV
+416 TQRLELLNQYFKNEV

-446 QRNEYLKSL
+446 QRNEYLKR
-455 KRKISSNSKAEN
+455 KKKKISSNSKPEN
-467 LTLFNVNKQLD
+467 LTLFNINKQLD

-485 AYAEFDKMFV
+485 VYSEFDKMFV

-506 KKFTLSKTDLRLAAY
+506 KRFKLSKTDLRLAAY

-544 QRYRISKKINL
+544 QRYRISKKLNL
-555 SPEQDLNSFIS
+555 SPEQDLNSFIITL
-566 SF
+566 

>member
-1 MKVFKKLIF
+1 MFKKLIF
-10 ILYFFS
+10 LLYFFS

-23 SKSIRDTILKYQF
+23 GKSIRDTILKYQF

-50 NKTYDAKPTQLIQQT
+50 NKMYDAEPTQLIQQT

-72 LLNVGLD
+72 LQNVGLD

-92 YQALPDSEKKFPT
+92 YQALPDSEKKFPS

-128 AYQKYNQAIDLFEKI
+128 AYQKYSQAIDLFEKI
-143 KDNNIKF
+143 KDNDIKF
-150 IGLNTC
+150 IGLNTS

-176 YFQVYQKRITKPK
+176 YFQVYQKRMTRPK

-214 NRLKEID
+214 SRLKEID
-221 NYYVGLSSDLRD
+221 TYYVGLSSDLRD

-269 SKKILYDFPDELT
+269 SKEIMYDFPDELT

-292 LGLNNLKMA
+292 LGLNDLKMA
-301 EQVAKQNLQ
+301 EQLAKQNLQ

-325 LENIYKKKKLD
+325 LENVYKKKKLD

-351 SSFSSALVNKLGK
+351 SSFSSALANKLGK

-379 DNKLKS
+379 ENKLKS
-385 NRQLFVVII
+385 NMQLFAVII

-401 GYLTLKANYNLQLEK
+401 GFLTLKANYNLQLEK
-416 TQRLELSNQYFKNEV
+416 TQRLELLNQYFKNEV

-455 KRKISSNSKAEN
+455 KRKISSNSKSEN
-467 LTLFNVNKQLD
+467 LTLFNINKQLD

-485 AYAEFDKMFV
+485 AYSEFDKMFV

-506 KKFTLSKTDLRLAAY
+506 KRFKLSKTDLRLAAY

-544 QRYRISKKINL
+544 QRYRISKKLNL
-555 SPEQDLNSFIS
+555 SPEQDLNSFIIT
-566 SF
+566 F

>member
-1 MKVFKKLIF
+1 MFKKLIF
-10 ILYFFS
+10 LLYFFS

-23 SKSIRDTILKYQF
+23 GKSIRDTILKYQF

-50 NKTYDAKPTQLIQQT
+50 NKMYDAEPTQLIQQT

-72 LLNVGLD
+72 LQNVGLD

-128 AYQKYNQAIDLFEKI
+128 AYQKYSQAIDLFEKI
-143 KDNNIKF
+143 KDNDIKF
-150 IGLNTC
+150 IGLNTS

-176 YFQVYQKRITKPK
+176 YFQVYQKRMTRPK

-214 NRLKEID
+214 SRLKEID
-221 NYYVGLSSDLRD
+221 TYYVGLSSDLRD

-269 SKKILYDFPDELT
+269 SKEIMYDFPDELT

-292 LGLNNLKMA
+292 LGLNDLKMA

-325 LENIYKKKKLD
+325 LENVYKKKKLD

-351 SSFSSALVNKLGK
+351 SSFPSALANKLGK

-379 DNKLKS
+379 ENKLKS
-385 NRQLFVVII
+385 NRQLFAVII

-401 GYLTLKANYNLQLEK
+401 GFLTLKANYNLQLEK
-416 TQRLELSNQYFKNEV
+416 TQRLELLNQYFKNEV

-455 KRKISSNSKAEN
+455 KRKISSNSKSEN
-467 LTLFNVNKQLD
+467 LTLFNINKQLD

-485 AYAEFDKMFV
+485 AYSEFDKMFV

-506 KKFTLSKTDLRLAAY
+506 KRFKLSKTDLRLAAY

-544 QRYRISKKINL
+544 QRYRISKKLNL
-555 SPEQDLNSFIS
+555 SPEQDLNSFIITL
-566 SF
+566 

>member
-1 MKVFKKLIF
+1 MFKKLIF
-10 ILYFFS
+10 LLYFFS

-23 SKSIRDTILKYQF
+23 GKSIRDTILKYQF

-50 NKTYDAKPTQLIQQT
+50 NKMYDVEPTRLIQQT

-72 LLNVGLD
+72 LQNVGLD

-128 AYQKYNQAIDLFEKI
+128 AYQKYSQAIDLFEKI
-143 KDNNIKF
+143 KDNDIKF
-150 IGLNTC
+150 IGLNTS

-176 YFQVYQKRITKPK
+176 YFQVYQKRMTRPK

-214 NRLKEID
+214 SRLKEID
-221 NYYVGLSSDLRD
+221 TYYVGLSSDLRD

-269 SKKILYDFPDELT
+269 SKKIMYDFPDELT

-292 LGLNNLKMA
+292 LGLNDLTMA

-325 LENIYKKKKLD
+325 LENVYKKKKLD

-379 DNKLKS
+379 ENKLKS
-385 NRQLFVVII
+385 NRQLFAVII

-401 GYLTLKANYNLQLEK
+401 GFLTLKANYNLQLEK
-416 TQRLELSNQYFKNEV
+416 TQRLELLNQYFKNEV

-478 LVLNSEN
+478 LVLNSAN
-485 AYAEFDKMFV
+485 AYSEFDKMFV

-506 KKFTLSKTDLRLAAY
+506 KRFKLSKTDLRLAAY

-544 QRYRISKKINL
+544 QRYRISKKLNL
-555 SPEQDLNSFIS
+555 SPEQDLNSFIITL
-566 SF
+566 

>member
-1 MKVFKKLIF
+1 MFKKLIF
-10 ILYFFS
+10 LLYFFS

-23 SKSIRDTILKYQF
+23 GKSIRDTILKYQF

-50 NKTYDAKPTQLIQQT
+50 NKMYDAEPTQLIQQT

-72 LLNVGLD
+72 LQNVGLD

-128 AYQKYNQAIDLFEKI
+128 AYQKYSQAIDLFEKI
-143 KDNNIKF
+143 KDNDIKF
-150 IGLNTC
+150 IGLNTS

-176 YFQVYQKRITKPK
+176 YFQVYQKRMTRPK

-214 NRLKEID
+214 SRLKEID
-221 NYYVGLSSDLRD
+221 TYYVGLSSDLRD

-269 SKKILYDFPDELT
+269 SKKIMYDFPDELT

-292 LGLNNLKMA
+292 LGLNDLKMA

-325 LENIYKKKKLD
+325 LENVYKKKKLD

-351 SSFSSALVNKLGK
+351 SSFSSALANKLGK

-379 DNKLKS
+379 ENKLKS
-385 NRQLFVVII
+385 NRQLFAVII

-401 GYLTLKANYNLQLEK
+401 GFLTLKANYNLQLEK
-416 TQRLELSNQYFKNEV
+416 TQRLELLNQYFKNEV

-455 KRKISSNSKAEN
+455 KRKISSNSKPEN
-467 LTLFNVNKQLD
+467 LTLFNINKQLD

-485 AYAEFDKMFV
+485 VYSEFDKMFV

-506 KKFTLSKTDLRLAAY
+506 KRFKLSKTDLRLAAY

-544 QRYRISKKINL
+544 QRYRISKKLNL
-555 SPEQDLNSFIS
+555 SPEQDLNSFIITL
-566 SF
+566 

>member
-1 MKVFKKLIF
+1 MFKKLIF
-10 ILYFFS
+10 LLYFFS

-23 SKSIRDTILKYQF
+23 GKSIRDTILKYQF

-50 NKTYDAKPTQLIQQT
+50 NKMYDAEPTQLIQQT
-65 YGLIGEI
+65 YGLIGEN
-72 LLNVGLD
+72 LQNVGLD

-128 AYQKYNQAIDLFEKI
+128 AYQKYSQAIDLFEKI
-143 KDNNIKF
+143 KDNDIKF
-150 IGLNTC
+150 IGLNTS

-176 YFQVYQKRITKPK
+176 YFQVYQKRMTRPK

-214 NRLKEID
+214 SRLKEID
-221 NYYVGLSSDLRD
+221 TYYVGLSSDLRD

-269 SKKILYDFPDELT
+269 SKKIMYDFPDELT

-292 LGLNNLKMA
+292 LGLNDLKMA

-325 LENIYKKKKLD
+325 LENVYKKKKLD

-351 SSFSSALVNKLGK
+351 SSFSSALANKLGK

-379 DNKLKS
+379 ENKLKS
-385 NRQLFVVII
+385 NRQLFAVII
-394 MLTILLL
+394 MLTIILL
-401 GYLTLKANYNLQLEK
+401 GFLTLKANYNLQLEK
-416 TQRLELSNQYFKNEV
+416 TQRLELLNQYFKNEV

-455 KRKISSNSKAEN
+455 KRKISSNSKPEN
-467 LTLFNVNKQLD
+467 LTLFNINKQLD

-485 AYAEFDKMFV
+485 VYSEFDKMFV

-506 KKFTLSKTDLRLAAY
+506 KRFKLSKTDLRLAAY

-544 QRYRISKKINL
+544 QRYRISKKLNL
-555 SPEQDLNSFIS
+555 SPEQDLNSFIITL
-566 SF
+566 